1 MFSIP
6 PSITFK
12 ARLAVFVS
20 CCLNSVV
27 KVLFLFLGFCNCPSG
42 VPSVLLKIS
51 VLNKRAITRLENT
64 WFPLF

>member
-6 PSITFK
+6 PSKTFK
-12 ARLAVFVS
+12 AWLAVFVS

-42 VPSVLLKIS
+42 VPSGIS

-64 WFPLF
+64 WLPLS